1 MSVSKKVKALLLER
15 EKKQSDLMEVL
26 GMSSKQSLS
35 NKFSN
40 ERWSAEDLVKIA
52 EYCGCKLAFILPNGE
67 RIIISNADLT
77 DEAGLGGINELRGNY
92 GARYQKDDH
101 FL

>member
-52 EYCGCKLAFILPNGE
+52 EYCAVSWRLYCQMENGLPFQML
-67 RIIISNADLT
+67 I
-77 DEAGLGGINELRGNY
+77 
-92 GARYQKDDH
+92 
-101 FL
+101 

>member
-15 EKKQSDLMEVL
+15 EKKQSVL

-67 RIIISNADLT
+67 RITISNADLT
-77 DEAGLGGINELRGNY
+77 DEAET
-92 GARYQKDDH
+92 
-101 FL
+101 

>member
-1 MSVSKKVKALLLER
+1 MVYIRTRRRWSKVSVSKKVKALLLER

-40 ERWSAEDLVKIA
+40 ERWSADDLVKIA
-52 EYCGCKLAFILPNGE
+52 EYCGCKLAFVLPNGE
-67 RIIISNADLT
+67 RIVIANDDST
-77 DEAGLGGINELRGNY
+77 DGIEG
-92 GARYQKDDH
+92 
-101 FL
+101 